1 MPVVLLTETA
11 VVCGCVWTI
20 KMDPQKLP
28 GVRLTADVGV
38 FATAIQKKAVAG
50 TGSDAGQRM
59 FGVLGAVGCRKKV
72 GACGIPIGDTAAAG
86 EYDQKEVGGE
96 TAPPA

>member
-1 MPVVLLTETA
+1 MWVYSPL
-11 VVCGCVWTI
+11 
-20 KMDPQKLP
+20 QS
-28 GVRLTADVGV
+28 
-38 FATAIQKKAVAG
+38 KKAVAG

-59 FGVLGAVGCRKKV
+59 FGVLGAVGCREKV
-72 GACGIPIGDTAAAG
+72 GACGIPVGDTAAAG